1 MQRVQTLIQKISELA
16 NRQNPDLI
24 EVDLMMDY
32 TRVLYADLAEW
43 RNRLVFTNQ
52 VPQPETTPPANVP
65 KVQEAIPGAT
75 QEIIQEPVAPPVTPI
90 VQQQETATI
99 QQQEMVAVIKDDAP
113 HETHVSEAR
122 HEALAQST
130 VASETA
136 YASRIPAESIQSM
149 IGINDKYQFISEL
162 FGNNK
167 DDYDAVIEELE
178 TFENY
183 PQALSWLNTY
193 TGNRYNW
200 DYEHETVQSFL
211 SIIERYYFS
220 R

>member
-16 NRQNPDLI
+16 SRPNPDLI

-65 KVQEAIPGAT
+65 QVQEEVPEKVTQAT
-75 QEIIQEPVAPPVTPI
+75 ITEPV
-90 VQQQETATI
+90 VQQQPETTSI
-99 QQQEMVAVIKDDAP
+99 PQQQEMVAVIKEDAP
-113 HETHVSEAR
+113 HDTHVSEAR

-130 VASETA
+130 VDSETA
-136 YASRIPAESIQSM
+136 YATRIPAESIQSM

-211 SIIERYYFS
+211 SIIERYYYS

>member
-16 NRQNPDLI
+16 SRPNPDLI

-65 KVQEAIPGAT
+65 QVQEEVPEKVT
-75 QEIIQEPVAPPVTPI
+75 QENITEPV
-90 VQQQETATI
+90 VQQQPETTLP
-99 QQQEMVAVIKDDAP
+99 QQQEVVVIKEDAP
-113 HETHVSEAR
+113 HDTHVSEPR

-130 VASETA
+130 VGSETA
-136 YASRIPAESIQSM
+136 YATRIPAESIQSM

-211 SIIERYYFS
+211 SIIERYYYS

>member
-16 NRQNPDLI
+16 SRPNPDLI

-65 KVQEAIPGAT
+65 QVQEEVPEKVT
-75 QEIIQEPVAPPVTPI
+75 QETITEPV
-90 VQQQETATI
+90 VQQQPETTLP
-99 QQQEMVAVIKDDAP
+99 QQQEVVVVIKEDAP
-113 HETHVSEAR
+113 HDTHVSEPR

-130 VASETA
+130 VESETA
-136 YASRIPAESIQSM
+136 YATRIPAESIQSM

-211 SIIERYYFS
+211 SIIERYYYS